1 MFRKITTFAWLLAVS
16 FCFVEATAQDVT
28 IPDDPSSQVPV
39 DPNVRKGKLDN
50 GLTYYIRKN
59 SRPED
64 RVELRLAVNAGSL
77 LEDEDQLG
85 LAHFTEHM
93 AFNGTA
99 NFEKNELVNVLQ
111 QAGVKF
117 GAHLNAY
124 TSFDET
130 VYMLKLPTA
139 DTTMEKG
146 MQILEDWASAITL
159 DSSEIDKERGVVI
172 EEWRI
177 GQGAQR
183 RMLDKYLP
191 VLLTDSRYA
200 VRLPIGTKGVLESFD
215 YETIRRFYNNWY
227 RPDLM
232 AVVAVGDINVDSMEM
247 EIKAR
252 FGDLKAPENAPAR
265 ENFLVP
271 DHPDTKISVVTDKE
285 APFNQI
291 SIFYKEDPQEYVTVK
306 GYRDMITQQLFT
318 GMLNQRLEELTQQA
332 DPPFMN
338 AGSYYGSVVRS
349 KDAYQLFAIVPEN
362 GIERG
367 LQTLLEENQ
376 RVKAHGFTQTELD
389 RYKKQMLTQYERA
402 YNERGKTESTG
413 YANEYVRNFL
423 ENEPIPGIAFEYK
436 FMQEYLPEI
445 SLAEVNQLADEWIK
459 DQNRVVV
466 VTAPDKEGVQ
476 VPTEA
481 EVRNIL
487 DAAAT
492 AEVTPYEDKAIAS
505 TLMETLPEPA
515 EVVEE
520 KTLDEIGVTELT
532 FSNGVKVVLKP
543 TDFKD
548 DEILMTASSPGGH
561 SLYSDSA
568 YFSVANADGIIAESG
583 VKDFSQTDL
592 QKYLSDKSVG
602 VSPYIGTLKE
612 GFNGN
617 TTPKDLET
625 LLQLTY
631 LYFTEPRKDETSF
644 QSYISK
650 NKAIFQNLM
659 SNPQYYYYDQLS
671 RILSQNHP
679 RGGGYPTVEDWN
691 GVAFDE
697 VWQAYDERFEDA
709 SDFTFFF
716 VGNFE
721 VEEIKPLLATYLG
734 GLPDVERNEQWRDV
748 GVRPPDGVVEE
759 TIKKGTDPKSMVNLT
774 FTGEFAYDREE
785 AYKLNS
791 LVQALNIKL
800 IEKIREEKSG
810 VYGISAQARAEKYP
824 YEHYTITVSYP
835 CAPENVDELTEAV
848 FAEIEE
854 LRKNGPTPEDV
865 QKVKE
870 AQRREMETNLKEN
883 GFWLSS
889 LEEAYFMDIDP
900 SSIVAYEEMI
910 SSLNVEDLKEVAN
923 QYFDMD
929 QYVKVVL
936 YPEDQPET
944 ETKSTEIPEQGN

>member
-1 MFRKITTFAWLLAVS
+1 MYRKITTLAWLLAAS
-16 FCFVEATAQDVT
+16 CWLLQAIAQDVT
-28 IPDDPSSQVPV
+28 IPDDLSSQVPV
-39 DPNVRKGKLDN
+39 DPNIRKGTLDN

-59 SRPED
+59 SKPEG
-64 RVELRLAVNAGSL
+64 RVELRLAVNAGSV

-93 AFNGTA
+93 AFNGTEK
-99 NFEKNELVNVLQ
+99 FEKNELINILQ

-146 MQILEDWASAITL
+146 MQILEDWASTIAF

-191 VLLTDSRYA
+191 VLLTNSRYA
-200 VRLPIGTKGVLESFD
+200 DRLPIGTKDVLESFD
-215 YETIRRFYNNWY
+215 YETIRRFYENWY

-247 EIKAR
+247 EIKKR
-252 FGDLKAPENAPAR
+252 FGDLKTPENAPER
-265 ENFLVP
+265 EGFLVP
-271 DHPDTKISVVTDKE
+271 DHPDTKVVVVTDKE

-291 SIFYKEDPQEYVTVK
+291 SIFYKEDAQEYATLK
-306 GYRDMITQQLFT
+306 GYQNMVIQQLFT
-318 GMLNQRLEELTQQA
+318 GMLNQRLKELAQQA

-349 KDAYQLFAIVPEN
+349 KDAYQMFAIVPEN

-367 LQTLLEENQ
+367 LKTLLEENQ
-376 RVKAHGFTQTELD
+376 RVKEHGFTQTELD

-402 YNERGKTESTG
+402 YNERGKTESAS
-413 YANEYVRNFL
+413 YANEYISNFL
-423 ENEPIPGIAFEYK
+423 EGEPIPGIAFEYK
-436 FMQEYLPEI
+436 FMQEYLPGITLEG
-445 SLAEVNQLADEWIK
+445 VNQLADDWIK
-459 DQNRVVV
+459 DENRVVV
-466 VTAPDKEGVQ
+466 VTAPDKEGVE
-476 VPTEA
+476 VPSETEVHSFLNEMA
-481 EVRNIL
+481 TVEV
-487 DAAAT
+487 
-492 AEVTPYEDKAIAS
+492 EPYEDKAVAS
-505 TLMETLPEPA
+505 TLIEAKPQA
-515 EVVEE
+515 GKIVNE
-520 KTLDEIGVTELT
+520 KKLDEIGVTELT

-561 SLYSDSA
+561 SLYSDSV
-568 YFSVANADGIIAESG
+568 YFSVANADGIISESG

-592 QKYLSDKSVG
+592 QKYLADKSVG
-602 VSPYIGTLKE
+602 ISPYIGTLKE

-617 TTPKDLET
+617 STPKDLET

-631 LYFTEPRKDETSF
+631 LYFTDPRKDEASF

-659 SNPQYYYYDQLS
+659 SNPQYYYYDKVA

-679 RGGGYPTVEDWN
+679 RGGGYPTVKDWN
-691 GVAFDE
+691 GVEFDE
-697 VWQAYDERFEDA
+697 AWQAYDERFEDA

-716 VGNFE
+716 VGNFD
-721 VEEIKPLLATYLG
+721 VEEIKPMLAMYLG
-734 GLPDVERNEQWRDV
+734 SLPDIERNEKWHDV

-759 TIKKGTDPKSMVNLT
+759 TIKKGTDPKSMVNIT
-774 FTGEFAYDREE
+774 FTGDFDYSREE

-791 LVQALNIKL
+791 LIQSLNIKL
-800 IEKIREEKSG
+800 IEEIREEMSG
-810 VYGISAQARAEKYP
+810 VYGISAQANPEKYP
-824 YEHYTITVSYP
+824 YEHYSITIAYP
-835 CAPENVDELTEAV
+835 CAPENVDNLTEAV
-848 FAEIEE
+848 FAEIEK
-854 LRKNGPTPEDV
+854 LKKNGPTPEDL

-870 AQRREMETNLKEN
+870 AQRREMETSLKEN

-889 LEEAYFMDIDP
+889 LEEAYFMDHDP
-900 SSIVAYEEMI
+900 STIVDYEEII
-910 SSLNVEDLKEVAN
+910 SKLSVEDLKKTAN
-923 QYFDMD
+923 QYFNMD

-936 YPEDQPET
+936 FPEDQPN
-944 ETKSTEIPEQGN
+944 TKAQEAPGQGN